1 MRRIEG
7 TSGQSSWSTTME
19 MDRGECQYKHAGRGS
34 RSRSLWPFKM
44 DPGFKGEFGEDLA
57 ARLEAENAPKQSE
70 IKMEMEECL
79 G

>member
-1 MRRIEG
+1 
-7 TSGQSSWSTTME
+7 
-19 MDRGECQYKHAGRGS
+19 
-34 RSRSLWPFKM
+34 M

-79 G
+79 GCTRFQGPGDRDLDVAMTNLHQKHWGGLPVCFVATS